1 MLMTGRW
8 EAVIRAACAVW
19 ALLPVVASAQPRVT
33 VPAEVREAVDAGD
46 AVPVIVG
53 VDASFVPESL
63 LTSTELQVQRRTVA
77 RATGLAMGQA
87 AIAGAVIG
95 PSLGSLPYFSAR
107 VDQRSLDRLMATPGV
122 RSVHEDALVRA
133 SLPSSLSVINAPTAW
148 SAGYEGTGWTVA
160 ILDTGV
166 QLDHPFLAG
175 KIVGEACYSNNGGAG
190 TGASVCPGGVTSST
204 LTGSGG
210 ACPEVS
216 GCDHGT
222 HVAGIAAGFNA
233 PDGAHGVARGA
244 AVISVQV
251 FTRFTT
257 VADCGGTPPCL
268 GAYTSDI
275 VRGLDRVAALA
286 GAGNAARIAAAN
298 LSLGG
303 GWSTTTCDDASPVTT
318 AAVEALRLL
327 GIATVVASGNNGYAN
342 ALSWPACISAAVS
355 VGSVTDSLAV
365 SGFSNNAPFLSLYAP
380 GSLIRSSVTGS
391 AYAEFN
397 GTSMAAPHVA
407 GAWAVLKQARPSASV
422 GDILATLQSTGTTIA
437 DSRVGGGTPH
447 PLINVEAARAQLAD
461 VSLNTVRWEPEA
473 AGAQLAVTVN
483 TRTSG
488 FTWTAAS
495 EADWLLV
502 SAPGGAGNGTV
513 TLTAAPV
520 SAVASRQARVTIGD
534 AVVTVTQIGATLG
547 ISAWSPAGAGGT
559 QAVPVTMV
567 AEHLGWTA
575 TSTDAWLTATP
586 SSGTGSGT
594 VTLTAASRGDSAQ
607 PRTARATIAG
617 RTVTVTQAGVVPTF
631 ALAVTT
637 WPVGAA
643 GGSTTVALSAS
654 PEDATWSASS
664 NVPWLVVNPSSGTGS
679 ATLTLTLTATT
690 SAFPRT
696 GTAVVA
702 GQSIT
707 VTQAAGVNT
716 FTTSLPEAWAPGA
729 SGGTLGPVTVD
740 TTYADAPWTATSSA
754 SWVTVTPA
762 GQSGPGAVTL
772 TAAANPSVLAR
783 TAMVTVAGQTMT
795 VTQAGGTSTFAVTPA
810 TWEVSAGG
818 GTRSLSVSASLS
830 DAPWTAIAGAAWL
843 TLSSTAGTG
852 SGTVTLSAAANPS
865 VVTRTATVMVAGQA
879 VTVTQAGGV
888 NTFTVSPLS
897 WSASD
902 RGEER
907 VLTIAATYGDAP
919 WTATAH
925 VPWLIVGQ
933 ASGHG
938 PLAMNVWVVQNAG
951 PERTGTMTVAGQTVT
966 VTQATGL
973 RTFTVAAPALSL
985 PWGGGASS
993 VTVTASHADA
1003 GWRAT
1008 SSAPWLTPNVA
1019 GGIGA
1024 GTVTFIATANPSVQR
1039 RSATVIVAG
1048 QTMVFTQAGAEAT
1061 FTLGSPSW
1069 NVPRSG
1075 GRYEVTLTSSVADAP
1090 WTATTTV
1097 PWLTVTPASGVGT
1110 TTLTVVAARMPGV
1123 ATRVGDVL
1131 IGGTSLAV
1139 TQAAPANQPIDVT
1152 VTSIDQQVVTLRWVW
1167 SGPPPDSYLLV
1178 GGPVPGSEA
1187 GSLQTS
1193 SSEPVARFTA
1203 PRGTF
1208 YVCVI
1213 GIRNGER
1220 LLPSEDVRI
1229 SVSIPEAP
1237 SAPAQLQGLA
1247 NGRALDLTWVNTLS
1261 GGAPAL
1267 SVLEVSG
1274 TLNGVLS
1281 LPLTERFSF
1290 PEVPDGTYT
1299 FAVRAANASGVSPA
1313 SPPVTLTFPGACER
1327 PATPESFQAYATG
1340 RTVTL
1345 HWNPPLM
1352 GAAAT
1357 SYVLTVR
1364 GALDLTLPVSGRE
1377 LVTDAP
1383 SGTYIVTVSAVNAC
1397 GTGPATGPV
1406 TITVP

>member
-1 MLMTGRW
+1 MRVSLPGLVSLSAAFAAWMLL
-8 EAVIRAACAVW
+8 
-19 ALLPVVASAQPRVT
+19 ALPAMAQPVAA
-33 VPAEVREAVDAGD
+33 VAADVREAVDAGD

-63 LTSTELQVQRRTVA
+63 LTGAALQVQRRAVA
-77 RATGLAMGQA
+77 QATGRAMGQA
-87 AIAGAVIG
+87 AIAGAIIG
-95 PSLGSLPYFSAR
+95 PSLGALPYFSAR
-107 VDQRSLDRLMATPGV
+107 IDSRSLDRLAAMPGV
-122 RSVHEDALVRA
+122 RRIDLDAIVTPSLLS
-133 SLPSSLSVINAPTAW
+133 SLPLIHAASAW

-175 KIVGEACYSNNGGAG
+175 RIVGEACYSTGGGLAG
-190 TGASVCPGGVTSST
+190 TSLCPGGVTSST

-210 ACPEVS
+210 ACSGVS
-216 GCDHGT
+216 GCEHGT

-233 PDGAHGVARGA
+233 PDGSHGVARGA
-244 AVISVQV
+244 SIISMQV

-257 VADCGGTPPCL
+257 VADCGGAPPCL
-268 GAYTSDI
+268 GAFTSDI

-286 GAGNAARIAAAN
+286 GPGNASRIAAAN

-303 GWSTTTCDDASPVTT
+303 GWSTVTCDDASPETT
-318 AAVEALRLL
+318 AAVQALRLL

-342 ALSWPACISAAVS
+342 ALSWPACISTAVS
-355 VGSVTDSLAV
+355 VGSVTDAPAV

-391 AYAEFN
+391 AYGDLS

-407 GAWAVLKQARPSASV
+407 GAWAVLKQARPAASV

-437 DSRVGGGTPH
+437 DTRVGGGTPH

-461 VSLNTVRWEPEA
+461 VSINTVRWEPEA
-473 AGAQLAVTVN
+473 AGAQLAVAVS

-488 FTWTAAS
+488 AGWVAAS
-495 EADWLLV
+495 DAHWLLV
-502 SAPGGAGNGTV
+502 STSGGSGNGTL

-520 SAVASRQARVTIGD
+520 SAVTSRQARVTVGE
-534 AVVTVTQIGATLG
+534 AVMTVTQYGATLG
-547 ISAWSPAGAGGT
+547 ISAWSPAGAGGA

-575 TSTDAWLTATP
+575 TTTEAWLTATP

-594 VTLTAASRGDSAQ
+594 VMLTAASRSDSAQ

-631 ALAVTT
+631 VLAVTD
-637 WPVGAA
+637 WPVGA
-643 GGSTTVALSAS
+643 GGGTTTAALSVS
-654 PEDATWSASS
+654 PADAAWTTSS
-664 NVPWLVVNPSSGTGS
+664 NATWLVVNPPSGTGA
-679 ATLTLTLTATT
+679 ATVSLTAAAST

-702 GQSIT
+702 GQAIT

-716 FTTSLPEAWAPGA
+716 FTTSLPASWAPSA
-729 SGGTLGPVTVD
+729 AGGTLGPLTVD
-740 TTYADAPWTATSSA
+740 ATLSDAPWTATSSA
-754 SWVTVTPA
+754 PWVTVTPA
-762 GQSGPGAVTL
+762 SGLGSGAVTL
-772 TAAANPSVLAR
+772 TAAANASVQPR
-783 TAMVTVAGQTMT
+783 TATVTVAGQTVT
-795 VTQAGGTSTFAVTPA
+795 VTQAGGVNTFTVSPITWAVA
-810 TWEVSAGG
+810 VGG

-830 DAPWTAIAGAAWL
+830 DAPWTAASDATWL
-843 TLSSTAGTG
+843 TLSASGGTG
-852 SGTVTLSAAANPS
+852 SGAVTLTAAANPS
-865 VVTRTATVMVAGQA
+865 VHARTGTVTLAGQT

-897 WSASD
+897 WNAPD

-907 VLTIAATYGDAP
+907 VLNIAATYGDAP

-933 ASGHG
+933 ASGNG
-938 PLAMNVWVVQNAG
+938 PLSMSVMVVQNTG
-951 PERTGTMTVAGQTVT
+951 PERIGTLTVAGQTVT

-973 RTFTVAAPALSL
+973 RTIAVTAATVSLSA
-985 PWGGGASS
+985 GGGTS
-993 VTVTASHADA
+993 VMTVTASHPDV
-1003 GWRAT
+1003 GWSAT
-1008 SSAPWLTPNVA
+1008 SEVAWLTPSVV
-1019 GGIGA
+1019 GGLGS
-1024 GTVTFIATANPSVQR
+1024 GTVVFTAGANPSVQS
-1039 RSATVIVAG
+1039 RSGTVTVGG
-1048 QTMVFTQAGAEAT
+1048 QAFVLTQAGAVPT

-1110 TTLTVVAARMPGV
+1110 TTVTVVAARMPGV

-1131 IGGTSLAV
+1131 IGGASLAV
-1139 TQAAPANQPIDVT
+1139 TQSAPANQPIDVT

-1187 GSLQTS
+1187 GSFQTGTA
-1193 SSEPVARFTA
+1193 EPMATFTV

-1220 LLPSEDVRI
+1220 LLPSEDVRL
-1229 SVSIPEAP
+1229 SVEVPEAP
-1237 SAPAQLQGLA
+1237 SAPARLLGLA
-1247 NGRALDLTWVNTLS
+1247 NGRALELTWVNTRAA
-1261 GGAPAL
+1261 GAPTA

-1274 TLNGVLS
+1274 TVSGVLS
-1281 LPLTERFSF
+1281 LPLSERFSF
-1290 PEVPDGTYT
+1290 PDVPDGTYT
-1299 FAVRAANASGVSPA
+1299 FRVRAANGSGVSPA
-1313 SPPVTLTFPGACER
+1313 SDALTMTFPGACQR
-1327 PATPESFQAYATG
+1327 PDVPESFQAYATG

-1345 HWNPPLM
+1345 RWAPPLS

-1357 SYVLTVR
+1357 GYLLR
-1364 GALDLTLPVSGRE
+1364 VSGTLAGELLLAGRD
-1377 LVTDAP
+1377 LVTGAP
-1383 SGTYIVTVSAVNAC
+1383 PGTYVVTVSAVNAC

-1406 TITVP
+1406 TVTVP

>member
-1 MLMTGRW
+1 
-8 EAVIRAACAVW
+8 
-19 ALLPVVASAQPRVT
+19 
-33 VPAEVREAVDAGD
+33 
-46 AVPVIVG
+46 
-53 VDASFVPESL
+53 
-63 LTSTELQVQRRTVA
+63 
-77 RATGLAMGQA
+77 
-87 AIAGAVIG
+87 
-95 PSLGSLPYFSAR
+95 
-107 VDQRSLDRLMATPGV
+107 
-122 RSVHEDALVRA
+122 
-133 SLPSSLSVINAPTAW
+133 
-148 SAGYEGTGWTVA
+148 
-160 ILDTGV
+160 
-166 QLDHPFLAG
+166 
-175 KIVGEACYSNNGGAG
+175 
-190 TGASVCPGGVTSST
+190 VTSST

-210 ACPEVS
+210 ACTGVS
-216 GCDHGT
+216 GCEHGT

-233 PDGAHGVARGA
+233 PDGSHGVARGA
-244 AVISVQV
+244 SIISIQV
-251 FTRFTT
+251 FTRFSPSQ
-257 VADCGGTPPCL
+257 CGDPAPCL

-286 GAGNAARIAAAN
+286 GPGTTSRIAAAN

-303 GWSTTTCDDASPVTT
+303 GWSTTTCDDASPETT
-318 AAVEALRLL
+318 AAVQALRLL

-342 ALSWPACISAAVS
+342 ALSWPACISTAIS
-355 VGSVTDSLAV
+355 VGSVTDSVAV

-380 GSLIRSSVTGS
+380 GSSIRSSVTGS
-391 AYAEFN
+391 AYAELS

-422 GDILATLQSTGTTIA
+422 GDILATLQNTGTTVA
-437 DSRVGGGTPH
+437 DTRTGGGTPH
-447 PLINVEAARAQLAD
+447 PLLNVEAARAQLAD
-461 VSLNTVRWEPEA
+461 VSLNTVRWDPEA
-473 AGAQLAVTVN
+473 AGAQLEVAVS

-495 EADWLLV
+495 DAAWLTV
-502 SAPGGAGNGTV
+502 SAPAGSGNGTL

-520 SAVASRQARVTIGD
+520 SAVTSRQARVTVGE
-534 AVVTVTQIGATLG
+534 AVMTVTQYGATLG
-547 ISAWSPAGAGGT
+547 VTAWSPGGAGGT

-575 TSTDAWLTATP
+575 TTTEAWLTATP

-631 ALAVTT
+631 LLAVTD
-637 WPVGAA
+637 WPVGA
-643 GGSTTVALSAS
+643 GGGTTTAALSVS
-654 PEDATWSASS
+654 PADAVWTTSS
-664 NVPWLVVNPSSGTGS
+664 NAAWLVVNPPSGTGS
-679 ATLTLTLTATT
+679 ATVSLTATVST

-702 GQSIT
+702 GQAIT

-716 FTTSLPEAWAPGA
+716 FTTWLPASWAPSA
-729 SGGTLGPVTVD
+729 AGGTLGPLTVD
-740 TTYADAPWTATSSA
+740 AALGDAPWTATSSA
-754 SWVTVTPA
+754 PWVTVTPA
-762 GQSGPGAVTL
+762 SGLGSGSVTL
-772 TAAANPSVLAR
+772 TAAANASVQAR
-783 TAMVTVAGQTMT
+783 TAAVTVAGQTVT
-795 VTQAGGTSTFAVTPA
+795 VTQAGGVNTFTVSPINWAVA
-810 TWEVSAGG
+810 VGG

-830 DAPWTAIAGAAWL
+830 DAPWTAASDATWL
-843 TLSSTAGTG
+843 TLSASGGAGSGAVTLTAEANPSVHART
-852 SGTVTLSAAANPS
+852 GTVTL
-865 VVTRTATVMVAGQA
+865 AGQTA
-879 VTVTQAGGV
+879 TVTQAGGV

-897 WSASD
+897 WNAPD
-902 RGEER
+902 RGETR

-933 ASGHG
+933 GSGHG
-938 PLAMNVWVVQNAG
+938 PLAMPVWVVQNSG
-951 PERTGTMTVAGQTVT
+951 PERTGTLTVAGRTVT

-973 RTFTVAAPALSL
+973 RTVTVSAPERSL
-985 PWGGGASS
+985 PSVGGASL

-1003 GWRAT
+1003 VWSAT
-1008 SSAPWLTPNVA
+1008 SSAPWLTPSVA
-1019 GGIGA
+1019 GGLGS
-1024 GTVTFIATANPSVQR
+1024 GTVVFTAGANPSVQSR
-1039 RSATVIVAG
+1039 AGTVTVGG
-1048 QTMVFTQAGAEAT
+1048 QAFVLTQAGAVPT

-1123 ATRVGDVL
+1123 APRLGAAQVAGL
-1131 IGGTSLAV
+1131 SLTV
-1139 TQAAPANQPIDVT
+1139 TQAAPANQPLDVT

-1167 SGPPPDSYLLV
+1167 PGPPPDSYLLV

-1187 GSLQTS
+1187 GALQTG
-1193 SSEPVARFTA
+1193 SSEPFARFTA

-1208 YVCVI
+1208 YVSVI
-1213 GIRNGER
+1213 GIRNGQR

-1229 SVSIPEAP
+1229 SISIPEAP
-1237 SAPAQLQGLA
+1237 SAPARLLGLA
-1247 NGRALDLTWVNTLS
+1247 NGRALELTWVNTRS
-1261 GGAPAL
+1261 AGAPTA

-1274 TLNGVLS
+1274 SVNGVLS

-1313 SPPVTLTFPGACER
+1313 SEALTMTFPGTCQR
-1327 PATPESFQAYATG
+1327 PEIPESFQAYTTG

-1345 HWNPPLM
+1345 HWNPPLT

-1357 SYVLTVR
+1357 GYVLRVR
-1364 GALDLTLPVSGRE
+1364 GALSGELALTGRE
-1377 LVTDAP
+1377 LVTEAP
-1383 SGTYIVTVSAVNAC
+1383 PGTYTVSVSAVNAC
-1397 GTGPATGPV
+1397 GQGVATSAL